1 MFESNHG
8 TSTAP
13 ILLTGT
19 IQVAVH
25 TTHEQ
30 RPAPQASRFGLSTTS
45 GEPHG
50 KPHELIMGIVNDLDI
65 EGRIEK

>member
-1 MFESNHG
+1 M
-8 TSTAP
+8 
-13 ILLTGT
+13 
-19 IQVAVH
+19 AVH

-30 RPAPQASRFGLSTTS
+30 RPAPRASRFGLSTTS

-50 KPHELIMGIVNDLDI
+50 QPHELIMGIVNDHDI